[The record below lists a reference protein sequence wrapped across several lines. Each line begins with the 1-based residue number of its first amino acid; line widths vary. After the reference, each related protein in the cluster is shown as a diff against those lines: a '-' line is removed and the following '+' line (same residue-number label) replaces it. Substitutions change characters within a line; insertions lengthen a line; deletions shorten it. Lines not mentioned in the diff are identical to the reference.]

1 MPISTTS
8 VYWTYKKEILCRGIH
23 NVCCYSNYTIT
34 SICAFSK
41 TTYLEH
47 IWQCYFSDVPRQNLV
62 EIAYCRPWKSRLGL
76 IRMTLDGTKSF
87 IGINSLLQVE
97 RVPEYVLTT
106 TIAHELTHYT
116 HGFGSPL
123 PRLYEHPH
131 ANNVVEREL
140 ERRGLGNFLR
150 KCDEWIDKHW
160 FPFYD
165 MQREAGWAG
174 ITQTYRSSR
183 DQHHARC

>member
-1 MPISTTS
+1 MTAIIPTMPSQ
-8 VYWTYKKEILCRGIH
+8 
-23 NVCCYSNYTIT
+23 
-34 SICAFSK
+34 AFALSRK
-41 TTYLEH
+41 QLSTYLEH

-87 IGINSLLQVE
+87 IGINSLLQLE

-106 TIAHELTHYT
+106 TIAHELTHYA

-150 KCDEWIDKHW
+150 KCDEWIDKYW

-183 DQHHARC
+183 DQRHARC